1 MSTLQQSDEPLC
13 RVAIVG
19 GTFDPIHHGH
29 LVAAEEARV
38 QLGLDKIVIV
48 PARNQPMK
56 GGNSAPPEQR
66 FLMAV
71 LATAQHP
78 QIAVSREELDRP
90 GRSYTIDTVRAF
102 RGRLG
107 SECELFFLVGADAVL
122 ELPSWLEPDA
132 ILDECQFVAV
142 HRPGYDLSQLGARLG
157 KDRATKIMTLQI
169 PQLEISST
177 EIRERVRKGMSIK
190 YLVPE
195 AVEAYIL
202 KTGVYSDRNGGPDLG

>member
-1 MSTLQQSDEPLC
+1 MPDSAPTR

-38 QLGLDKIVIV
+38 QLGLDHIYIV
-48 PARNQPMK
+48 PARQQPLK
-56 GGNSAPPEQR
+56 GSKSAAPEDR
-66 FLMAV
+66 HMMAV
-71 LATAQHP
+71 LATATHP
-78 QIAVSREELDRP
+78 QITVSRMELDRP
-90 GRSYTIDTVRAF
+90 GRSYTIETIRAF
-102 RGRLG
+102 RRELG
-107 SECELFFLVGADAVL
+107 PECGSYFRGGADAGL

-142 HRPGYDLSQLGARLG
+142 HRPGYDLTQLSARLG
-157 KDRATKIMTLQI
+157 AARAESIMTLEI

-177 EIRERVRKGMSIK
+177 QIRERVRRGMSIK

-195 AVEAYIL
+195 AVEAFIL
-202 KTGVYSDRNGGPDLG
+202 KTGLYASNGD

>member
-1 MSTLQQSDEPLC
+1 MPDSAPTR

-38 QLGLDKIVIV
+38 QLGLDHIYIV
-48 PARNQPMK
+48 PARQQPLK
-56 GGNSAPPEQR
+56 GSKSAAPEDR
-66 FLMAV
+66 HMMAV
-71 LATAQHP
+71 LATATHP
-78 QIAVSREELDRP
+78 QITVSRMELDRP
-90 GRSYTIDTVRAF
+90 GRSYTIETIRAF
-102 RGRLG
+102 RRELG
-107 SECELFFLVGADAVL
+107 PECGIYFMVGADAVL

-142 HRPGYDLSQLGARLG
+142 HRPGYDLTQLSARLG
-157 KDRATKIMTLQI
+157 AARAESIMTLEI

-177 EIRERVRKGMSIK
+177 QIRERVRRGMSIK

-195 AVEAYIL
+195 AVEAFIL
-202 KTGVYSDRNGGPDLG
+202 KTGLYASNGD